1 MQSGAVDGLDTV
13 CALAAGDKANIGVNA
28 TAAARVCKQFCLMA
42 LLSFP
47 VDFVRERAFRMCLAA
62 SFFCGGMRMRMA
74 AVRRRCEYSRR
85 FLRGRMTRVEFNHE
99 A

>member
-28 TAAARVCKQFCLMA
+28 TAAARVCKQFRLMA

-47 VDFVRERAFRMCLAA
+47 DDFVRERALGMCFGA
-62 SFFCGGMRMRMA
+62 SFFWGGMRIHA
-74 AVRRRCEYSRR
+74 ASV
-85 FLRGRMTRVEFNHE
+85 
-99 A
+99 